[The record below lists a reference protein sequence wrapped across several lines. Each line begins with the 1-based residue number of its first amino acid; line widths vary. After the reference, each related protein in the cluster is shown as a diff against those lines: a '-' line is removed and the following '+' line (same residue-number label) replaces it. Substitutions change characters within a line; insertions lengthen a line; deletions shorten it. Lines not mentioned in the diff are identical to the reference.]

1 MTALRVGN
9 NRFDVAWKVSGGGN
23 TPVVAGGWLWTIGG
37 RTLFQVALDS
47 GAIRSR
53 IPLPG
58 SASFAAVAAGYG
70 RLYVPAGTSC
80 WLSGRLSRLRRPSPV
95 AAAFGG
101 GDSPMMELWFNPRKL
116 VPTTWS

>member
-1 MTALRVGN
+1 MTALRVGT
-9 NRFDVAWKVSGGGN
+9 NRFDVAWKVAGGGN

-58 SASFAAVAAGYG
+58 SASFATVAAGYG
-70 RLYVPAGTSC
+70 RLFVPAGNQ
-80 WLSGRLSRLRRPSPV
+80 L
-95 AAAFGG
+95 
-101 GDSPMMELWFNPRKL
+101 L
-116 VPTTWS
+116 VLGPPQS